1 MPTLPLRLTPEVSGR
16 SPTRATTAGLPA
28 SGLESRGTCSLRL
41 RSCGNGQPR
50 KRTGLWL
57 PAALA
62 GDHASFHLNRFVY
75 NITVK
80 RILVTG
86 GAGYIGSNTTLQLL
100 DAGYDVV
107 VVDNLSR
114 GHREVVDPERLRV
127 VDLLDT
133 DGLLRVMGEKPCDA
147 VIHFAAYIAVGESM
161 QVPEVYFKNNTA
173 GSLSLLTA
181 MLRAGIGKIVFSS
194 TAAVYGMP
202 ARVPIPE
209 SASAPVNAYG
219 ESKVMVETLLGWF
232 DQIHGMRSIC
242 LRYFNASGAD
252 PKGRAGEDHEP
263 ETHLIPL
270 LFRAVQT
277 GKPVTIFG
285 DDYATPDGTCIRD
298 YIHVTDLAKAHIAAV
313 EELAGGSGSNKF
325 NVGTGNGFSVRE
337 VLCAVE
343 RVTGKQVPYK
353 MGPRRDG
360 DPPML
365 VADSRRLQQD
375 LGWRPN
381 TPAWIGL
388 SRRLGSGRTVE
399 RPIAKSLRTN
409 NPVPMYS

>member
-1 MPTLPLRLTPEVSGR
+1 VS
-16 SPTRATTAGLPA
+16 
-28 SGLESRGTCSLRL
+28 
-41 RSCGNGQPR
+41 
-50 KRTGLWL
+50 
-57 PAALA
+57 
-62 GDHASFHLNRFVY
+62 
-75 NITVK
+75 K

-114 GHREVVDPERLRV
+114 GNREAVDPARLRV

-133 DGLLRVMGEKPCDA
+133 DGLIRVMSEKPCDA
-147 VIHFAAYIAVGESM
+147 VIHFAAFIAVGESM
-161 QVPEVYFKNNTA
+161 QVPEIYFRNNTG

-181 MLRAGIGKIVFSS
+181 MLKARIGKIVFSS

-209 SASAPVNAYG
+209 TERRAPVNAYG
-219 ESKVMVETLLGWF
+219 ESKVMVETLLEWF
-232 DQIHGMRSIC
+232 DKVHGMRSVC

-277 GKPVTIFG
+277 GKPVTLFG

-298 YIHVTDLAKAHIAAV
+298 YIHVTDLAQAHIAAV
-313 EELAGGSGSNKF
+313 EALVGGSESKTF
-325 NVGTGNGFSVRE
+325 NVGTGHGFSVKE
-337 VLCAVE
+337 VVSAVE
-343 RVTGKQVPYK
+343 NVTGKKVPFQ
-353 MGPRRDG
+353 MGPRREG
-360 DPPML
+360 DPPVL
-365 VADSRRLQQD
+365 VADSTRLQRE
-375 LGWRPN
+375 LGWKPEYSDLHRIVE
-381 TPAWIGL
+381 TAWAWAN
-388 SRRLGSGRTVE
+388 R
-399 RPIAKSLRTN
+399 KSL
-409 NPVPMYS
+409 VA